1 MKFSLTRLFINRPT
15 LVFVLVSIM
24 LFAGI
29 MSTATIVKELYPDVS
44 QPTVTISVQYN
55 GASVTEMRDEIVQPI
70 EQNLAG
76 TQDLQTINSV
86 VQQGS
91 ATISAVFD
99 ITSDTA
105 TDLALANKAV
115 QASEKYLPT
124 NITPPTVNLYD
135 PTESTVVTL
144 ALYSQKLPLN
154 ELALYAQNVIAPQLE
169 QVQGISFANVGGI
182 VTPAYEV
189 LVDPAKLAANNIT
202 LDDVINTISTDNTRV
217 PGGFAYEPN
226 RQTTIDVRG
235 DITTLENVRNL
246 PIIVSG
252 SAAQTNALPGQVQN
266 YNGGLA
272 SLPGQVNP
280 WSASDSVVRVGDV
293 ATVDSGYEPRLQIAH
308 ISGKPGLF
316 LQIQKTSQASEVDS
330 SNAVLAAL
338 PGVEKQFPEIAFRV
352 INVQSKFTEQQI
364 DIVVRT
370 LAEAILL
377 TGLAMVFFLR
387 SWRSAIVVCISIPLS
402 LAIAMTVMKL
412 MGLTLDTDSLL
423 GMSLVI
429 GILVDDSTVVLENI
443 ERHFT
448 ELKQPPEEAAVSGR
462 EEIGAAA
469 VVITLVDVV
478 VFFPIAFIQGQVG
491 RQLSEFA
498 IVVVISTLTS
508 LFVSFTVTPTLAGLW
523 ALKSHWKPWRP
534 VEWFGERFDALR
546 TWYTDRA
553 LPWGMVHGRLV
564 AVFCLVSFVLAISLV
579 AFGIVGEEFIP
590 PTDRG
595 EIFIQVAY
603 PIGTPL
609 TKVEDGI
616 FAFEKKILAY
626 PDIFANTAVAGA
638 YAASFGG
645 FVSQTNVGQVHVW
658 LKDNRKHPTSY
669 WVTEFQTLSKNAFPP
684 GVTVVVVPSTGTGG
698 GNSQPVDF
706 LVTDV
711 TGGDPTPY
719 AVQVLNALKSVKGA
733 TSVNSSG
740 TALTPE
746 ISVIFNREKAEA
758 LGVDVGQ
765 AAEAAGAA
773 FGGNVATQF
782 ETTAGLEQVQ
792 VIYPPQDQTSL
803 SILRNVAIRSSNGS
817 IVYLGDIATFV
828 STPTPPLMTRT
839 NRNTVIHVDSNIAP
853 NSSLSAVENAL
864 IAKLPA
870 LHLPPNIVVRP
881 APLGQ
886 QDFMHQALVGIGT
899 SMIISVILV
908 YLLMVA
914 LYNDYLAPFI
924 IIFSVPVAAIGAI
937 GALVV
942 THRTLNL
949 FSLIGTILLIGIS
962 TKNGILLV
970 DYANT
975 LRERGKDK
983 LDAILESAH
992 TRFRPIIMTSFS
1004 VVAGNIPLALALDP
1018 GSTSRSSLG
1027 IVVIG
1032 GVVSSLVLTLLLIP
1046 NVYMWVAPS
1055 DEKFRREFHLN
1066 QQKNGKP
1073 TGPEPVAAPS

>member
-1 MKFSLTRLFINRPT
+1 
-15 LVFVLVSIM
+15 
-24 LFAGI
+24 
-29 MSTATIVKELYPDVS
+29 
-44 QPTVTISVQYN
+44 
-55 GASVTEMRDEIVQPI
+55 
-70 EQNLAG
+70 
-76 TQDLQTINSV
+76 
-86 VQQGS
+86 
-91 ATISAVFD
+91 
-99 ITSDTA
+99 
-105 TDLALANKAV
+105 
-115 QASEKYLPT
+115 
-124 NITPPTVNLYD
+124 
-135 PTESTVVTL
+135 
-144 ALYSQKLPLN
+144 
-154 ELALYAQNVIAPQLE
+154 
-169 QVQGISFANVGGI
+169 
-182 VTPAYEV
+182 
-189 LVDPAKLAANNIT
+189 
-202 LDDVINTISTDNTRV
+202 
-217 PGGFAYEPN
+217 
-226 RQTTIDVRG
+226 
-235 DITTLENVRNL
+235 
-246 PIIVSG
+246 
-252 SAAQTNALPGQVQN
+252 
-266 YNGGLA
+266 
-272 SLPGQVNP
+272 
-280 WSASDSVVRVGDV
+280 
-293 ATVDSGYEPRLQIAH
+293 
-308 ISGKPGLF
+308 
-316 LQIQKTSQASEVDS
+316 
-330 SNAVLAAL
+330 
-338 PGVEKQFPEIAFRV
+338 
-352 INVQSKFTEQQI
+352 
-364 DIVVRT
+364 
-370 LAEAILL
+370 
-377 TGLAMVFFLR
+377 
-387 SWRSAIVVCISIPLS
+387 WRSAIVVCVSIPLS

-448 ELKQPPEEAAVSGR
+448 ELKQKPEDAAVSGR

-523 ALKSHWKPWRP
+523 ALKSHWKPWRA
-534 VEWFGERFDALR
+534 VEWFGQRFDAVR
-546 TWYTDRA
+546 TWYTQRA
-553 LPWGMVHGRLV
+553 LPWGMQHGKLV
-564 AVFCLVSFVLAISLV
+564 AIFCLVTFLLAISLIPLGV
-579 AFGIVGEEFIP
+579 VGEEFIP
-590 PTDRG
+590 ATDRG

-609 TKVEDGI
+609 TTVETGI
-616 FAFEKKILAY
+616 FAFEKKVLGY
-626 PDIFANTAVAGA
+626 SDIFANTAVAGA

-645 FVSQTNVGQVHVW
+645 FVSQQNVGQVHVW
-658 LKDNRKHPTSY
+658 LKDKRKHPTSY
-669 WVTEFQTLSKNAFPP
+669 WVTEFQRISKNAFPP

-698 GNSQPVDF
+698 GNAQPVDL
-706 LVTDV
+706 LVTDL
-711 TGGDPTPY
+711 TGGDPTSY
-719 AVQVLNALKSVKGA
+719 AQKVLDALKTVKGA

-746 ISVIFNREKAEA
+746 ISIIFDREKAQA

-792 VIYPPQDQTSL
+792 VIYPPQDQTNL
-803 SILRNVAIRSSNGS
+803 DLLRNVPIRSSNGS
-817 IVYLGDIATFV
+817 IVYLGDIASFE

-839 NRNTVIHVDSNIAP
+839 NRNTVIHVDANVAP

-864 IAKLPA
+864 MKKLPS
-870 LHLPPNIVVRP
+870 LHLPPNISVFP

-886 QDFMHQALVGIGT
+886 QDFMHQALLGIGT

-975 LRERGKDK
+975 LRERGKAK

-1018 GSTSRSSLG
+1018 GSISRSSLG

-1032 GVVSSLVLTLLLIP
+1032 GVLSSLVLTLLLIP

-1055 DEKFRREFHLN
+1055 DEKFRAEFHLT
-1066 QQKNGKP
+1066 QQKKNGKP
-1073 TGPEPVAAPS
+1073 SEPVAAPS